1 MRFAVYLA
9 AFAANFASAAQPE
22 PDEFTDLREGV
33 NSAAASAM
41 GHAEKAGK
49 NAIKGAEH

>member
-9 AFAANFASAAQPE
+9 AFAANFASAAQP
-22 PDEFTDLREGV
+22 DEKDLMEGV
-33 NSAAASAM
+33 NSAAASAV

-49 NAIKGAEH
+49 NAIKGAGH